1 VKRDTERVMLLA
13 QYHNC
18 LVLRLM
24 HVFSDYTEMNY
35 YRVCYTNVSRWYAN
49 KYNKMIKSQ
58 DITTDYTP
66 DYKLEKQKISRGH
79 HTIPKK
85 GFSSIQKHLS

>member
-1 VKRDTERVMLLA
+1 
-13 QYHNC
+13 
-18 LVLRLM
+18 
-24 HVFSDYTEMNY
+24 MNY

-49 KYNKMIKSQ
+49 KFNKMIESQ

-66 DYKLEKQKISRGH
+66 DYKLEKQKISGGH

-85 GFSSIQKHLS
+85 ILIKEFIAKCKEELGIIVEIKNKFENSMFYGKKNSL